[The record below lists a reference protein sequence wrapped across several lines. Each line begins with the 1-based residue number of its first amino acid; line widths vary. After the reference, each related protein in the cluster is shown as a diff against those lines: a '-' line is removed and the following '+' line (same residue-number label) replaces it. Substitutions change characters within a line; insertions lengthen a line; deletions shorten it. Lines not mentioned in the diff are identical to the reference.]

1 MYEGL
6 SKLYVKLNPLYI
18 IQPANFVILYP
29 VGTNFEKRIL
39 II

>member
-6 SKLYVKLNPLYI
+6 SKLYVKLNTGYV
-18 IQPANFVILYP
+18 IQPANFVILYSM
-29 VGTNFEKRIL
+29 GTNFEKRIL